1 MVIEALSILKENV
14 WDPYMGLEEKL
25 ETVKRKMEVLISRR
39 KDIADEVKD
48 AELHSSKR
56 RKTEVK
62 NWLSS
67 VQKLENEFQCFE
79 QELEQSSSFSRIGL
93 SNQADK
99 IHDEVEY
106 LLDQGKFSEG
116 ILLHLNEEKMQ
127 QLVMK
132 NLKGEAFVESLRKVL
147 TSLNEVSSIGIYG
160 MGGVGKTTLAMHIHD
175 HLLKESRFW
184 GNVYWITVSQDFSIS
199 RIQNNIANTIGL
211 DLSSEDDDKKRTA
224 KLFHSLKRKKSFV
237 FILDDVWNIFDV
249 TKMGIPLEIGGGKM
263 IITSRSSEVC
273 DKIGCQ
279 KKVKVETL
287 SMTESWELFIK
298 TLGCQW
304 GDLSMEIEE
313 ITKKMT
319 KKCDG
324 LPLGIITMAA
334 SMRGVNDVFEWRD
347 AFEEFTNSCMEMED
361 MNNDVFPI
369 LQCSYKRLR
378 DPKLQKCFLYCCL
391 YPEDYK
397 IRRDEL
403 VRLLIVEELLVKR
416 NSRKAEL
423 DQGYAVLNKLERACL
438 LESVVNGNG
447 SRCVRMHD
455 LVREMALRIA
465 RDEINLMVRAGAQLR
480 EIPGEQEWTED
491 LDKVSLMNN
500 DMTKISQPLSS
511 ICPKLTTLLLQGN
524 SSLSQ
529 VIDPFFVQMPGLR
542 VLDLSYT
549 AIHQLPSSVSN
560 LVSLS
565 ALLLRRCYGLRF
577 VPSLKN
583 LKNLIELDLFHTIIQ
598 EVPQG
603 LESLVKLRCL
613 DMTRDE
619 RVPKTLS
626 KKPAVDILAKLSN
639 LQFLSIPFV
648 VRVED
653 LVGMRQLEVFHGKF
667 VDVCSFNGFVK
678 HQQQWGKP
686 SSFVIALD
694 TKSSSEP
701 ILESGHLSYDL
712 TFYAERVILRHLLV
726 TGDSVEM
733 LRYDQIVDEARNV
746 TLLPVNIQELL
757 ISECDF
763 RTLGNS
769 LLDAIPSLIQ
779 TKDLRLIKIGRCN
792 GIEFLIRTSN
802 CRSTRHQGLMS
813 TCNTLETLERLVL
826 HCLKEF
832 SSLCKL
838 ELGEPLPPVG
848 TFSHLRCLEVSFC
861 DKMKKLIPK
870 WLLQYLQNLTEIAV
884 RICDEMEEIIAD
896 DEEEQVKQCASS
908 ASSSPIIVLPK
919 LQMLYL
925 HALPELKSIY
935 KGRMTCGSIQRV
947 TVSLCG
953 KLKRLPFTL
962 PLQNG
967 QPSAPPELE
976 YIRMSEKSWKTLDW
990 DHPQYKNVLH
1000 PFVKKT

>member
-56 RKTEVK
+56 RKTEVE

-79 QELEQSSSFSRIGL
+79 QEVEQ
-93 SNQADK
+93 N
-99 IHDEVEY
+99 
-106 LLDQGKFSEG
+106 QGKFSEG

-147 TSLNEVSSIGIYG
+147 TSLSEVSSIGIYG

-199 RIQNNIANTIGL
+199 GIQNNIANTIGL
-211 DLSSEDDDKKRTA
+211 DLSSEGDDKKRTA

-249 TKMGIPLEIGGGKM
+249 TKMGIPLEIGGD
-263 IITSRSSEVC
+263 TW
-273 DKIGCQ
+273 
-279 KKVKVETL
+279 L
-287 SMTESWELFIK
+287 SMGRSFD
-298 TLGCQW
+298 
-304 GDLSMEIEE
+304 GDRRNREE
-313 ITKKMT
+313 MT

-369 LQCSYKRLR
+369 LWCSYNRLR

-455 LVREMALRIA
+455 LVRQMALRIA

-500 DMTKISQPLSS
+500 DISKISQPLSS
-511 ICPKLTTLLLQGN
+511 ICSKLTTLLLQGN
-524 SSLSQ
+524 CSLSQ

-549 AIHQLPSSVSN
+549 VIHQLPSSVSN

-678 HQQQWGKP
+678 HQQRWGKP

-701 ILESGHLSYDL
+701 ILESDHLSYDL

-802 CRSTRHQGLMS
+802 CSSTRHQGLMS

-870 WLLQYLQNLTEIAV
+870 WLLQYLQNLTEITV

-919 LQMLYL
+919 LQMLCL

-962 PLQNG
+962 PLRNG

>member
-1 MVIEALSILKENV
+1 
-14 WDPYMGLEEKL
+14 MGLEEKL
-25 ETVKRKMEVLISRR
+25 ETVKRMMEVLISRR

-48 AELHSSKR
+48 AEHHSSKR
-56 RKTEVK
+56 RKTEVE
-62 NWLSS
+62 NWQNS
-67 VQKLENEFQCFE
+67 VQKLEHEFECFE
-79 QELEQSSSFSRIGL
+79 QEVEQSSSFSRIGL
-93 SNQADK
+93 SNRADK
-99 IHDEVEY
+99 IHEEVEY

-116 ILLHLNEEKMQ
+116 ILLHLYEGKMQ
-127 QLVMK
+127 PLVMT
-132 NLKGEAFVESLRKVL
+132 NLKGEAFVESLRKVI
-147 TSLNEVSSIGIYG
+147 TPLNEVSSIGIYG

-175 HLLKESRFW
+175 HLLKESRFS

-199 RIQNNIANTIGL
+199 KIQNNIAKTIGL

-237 FILDDVWNIFDV
+237 LILDDVWNIFDV
-249 TKMGIPLEIGGGKM
+249 TKVGIPLEIGGGKL

-304 GDLSMEIEE
+304 GDLSMEMEE
-313 ITKKMT
+313 IAKKMT
-319 KKCDG
+319 KNCDG

-347 AFEEFTNSCMEMED
+347 AFEEFKDSCMEMEN

-369 LQCSYKRLR
+369 LQCSYNRLR
-378 DPKLQKCFLYCCL
+378 DPKLQKCFLYCCF

-465 RDEINLMVRAGAQLR
+465 GDEINLMVRAGAQLR
-480 EIPGEQEWTED
+480 EIPGEQEWSED

-500 DMTKISQPLSS
+500 DISKISQPLSS

-524 SSLSQ
+524 CSLSQ
-529 VIDPFFVQMPGLR
+529 VIDPFFTQMPGLR

-577 VPSLKN
+577 VPPLNN

-613 DMTRDE
+613 DMTRNE

-626 KKPAVDILAKLSN
+626 KKPAVDILARLSN

-653 LVGMRQLEVFHGKF
+653 LLGMRQLEVFHGKF
-667 VDVCSFNGFVK
+667 IDVCSFNRFVK
-678 HQQQWGKP
+678 YQQRWGKP

-701 ILESGHLSYDL
+701 ILESDHLSYDL
-712 TFYAERVILRHLLV
+712 TFYGERVILRHLLL
-726 TGDSVEM
+726 TGDSIEM
-733 LRYDQIVDEARNV
+733 LRYDQIEDEARNV

-763 RTLGNS
+763 RMLGDS
-769 LLDAIPSLIQ
+769 LLDTIPSLIQ

-802 CRSTRHQGLMS
+802 CRSTRHQGPMS
-813 TCNTLETLERLVL
+813 TYNTLETLERLVL

-832 SSLCKL
+832 SGLCKL
-838 ELGEPLPPVG
+838 ELVEPLPPVG
-848 TFSHLRCLEVSFC
+848 TFSHLRCLDVSFC

-870 WLLQYLQNLTEIAV
+870 WLLQYLQNLTEITV
-884 RICDEMEEIIAD
+884 RICEEMEEIIAD
-896 DEEEQVKQCASS
+896 DEEEQVNQCASS
-908 ASSSPIIVLPK
+908 SNIIVLPK
-919 LQMLYL
+919 LQILYL

-962 PLQNG
+962 LPLQNG
-967 QPSAPPELE
+967 QPSAPPDLE
-976 YIRMSEKSWKTLDW
+976 FIRMSEKSWKALDW

-1000 PFVKKT
+1000 PFVKKS

>member
-25 ETVKRKMEVLISRR
+25 ETVKRMMEVLISRR

-56 RKTEVK
+56 RKIEVE
-62 NWLSS
+62 NWQSS
-67 VQKLENEFQCFE
+67 VQKLEHEFECFE
-79 QELEQSSSFSRIGL
+79 QEVQQSSNFSRIGL
-93 SNQADK
+93 SNRADK
-99 IHDEVEY
+99 IHEEVEY

-116 ILLHLNEEKMQ
+116 ILLHLYEGKMQ
-127 QLVMK
+127 PLVMT
-132 NLKGEAFVESLRKVL
+132 NLKGEAFVESLRKVI
-147 TSLNEVSSIGIYG
+147 TPLNEVSSIGIY
-160 MGGVGKTTLAMHIHD
+160 V
-175 HLLKESRFW
+175 
-184 GNVYWITVSQDFSIS
+184 
-199 RIQNNIANTIGL
+199 
-211 DLSSEDDDKKRTA
+211 
-224 KLFHSLKRKKSFV
+224 
-237 FILDDVWNIFDV
+237 
-249 TKMGIPLEIGGGKM
+249 GIPLEIGGGKL

-304 GDLSMEIEE
+304 GDLLMEIEE
-313 ITKKMT
+313 IAKKMT

-347 AFEEFTNSCMEMED
+347 AFEEFKDSCMEMEN

-369 LQCSYKRLR
+369 LQCSYNRLR

-391 YPEDYK
+391 YPEDNK

-447 SRCVRMHD
+447 SRCVRKHD

-465 RDEINLMVRAGAQLR
+465 GDEINLMVRAGAQLR
-480 EIPGEQEWTED
+480 EIPGEQEWSED
-491 LDKVSLMNN
+491 LDK
-500 DMTKISQPLSS
+500 
-511 ICPKLTTLLLQGN
+511 
-524 SSLSQ
+524 
-529 VIDPFFVQMPGLR
+529 MPGLR
-542 VLDLSYT
+542 SLDLSYT

-577 VPSLKN
+577 VPPLNN

-626 KKPAVDILAKLSN
+626 KKPAVDILARLSN

-648 VRVED
+648 VQIED
-653 LVGMRQLEVFHGKF
+653 LLGMRQLEVFHGKF
-667 VDVCSFNGFVK
+667 NDVCSFNRFVK
-678 HQQQWGKP
+678 YQQRWGKP

-701 ILESGHLSYDL
+701 ILESDHLSYDL
-712 TFYAERVILRHLLV
+712 TFYGERVILRHLLL
-726 TGDSVEM
+726 TGDSIEM
-733 LRYDQIVDEARNV
+733 LRYDQIEDEAQNV

-763 RTLGNS
+763 RMLGDS

-779 TKDLRLIKIGRCN
+779 SKDSRLIKIGRCN
-792 GIEFLIRTSN
+792 GIEF
-802 CRSTRHQGLMS
+802 
-813 TCNTLETLERLVL
+813 
-826 HCLKEF
+826 
-832 SSLCKL
+832 
-838 ELGEPLPPVG
+838 
-848 TFSHLRCLEVSFC
+848 
-861 DKMKKLIPK
+861 
-870 WLLQYLQNLTEIAV
+870 
-884 RICDEMEEIIAD
+884 
-896 DEEEQVKQCASS
+896 
-908 ASSSPIIVLPK
+908 
-919 LQMLYL
+919 
-925 HALPELKSIY
+925 
-935 KGRMTCGSIQRV
+935 
-947 TVSLCG
+947 
-953 KLKRLPFTL
+953 
-962 PLQNG
+962 
-967 QPSAPPELE
+967 
-976 YIRMSEKSWKTLDW
+976 
-990 DHPQYKNVLH
+990 
-1000 PFVKKT
+1000 